1 MVNGICLRLCYTVHD
16 LFYKCVPPLIA
27 DVFKQGIWPEVGDT
41 TDPELKVLAQSLPTT
56 VLRSKVPATAKKYA
70 GAFSRWRSWASSKT
84 EVVPFPF
91 PAKPFHVAL
100 YLNYLIQKSQTPSPV
115 EEAVNALSWMQGF
128 FQDFRQ
134 GGWQMR

>member
-27 DVFKQGIWPEVGDT
+27 DVFKQGIWPEVGD
-41 TDPELKVLAQSLPTT
+41 PELKVLAQSLPTT
-56 VLRSKVPATAKKYA
+56 VLRSKAPATAKKYA

-84 EVVPFPF
+84 EIVPF

-100 YLNYLIQKSQTPSPV
+100 YLNYLIQKSQTRSLPC
-115 EEAVNALSWMQGF
+115 
-128 FQDFRQ
+128 
-134 GGWQMR
+134 GGSGECLVVDAYTCLY